1 MESLYWVLAWA
12 CHRRCR
18 HCYEDRFRPY
28 AHAAL
33 EAVVAEAEAN
43 YPLVIAHLP
52 ERLDRIVLSGGE
64 VLLDGLRERV
74 TYPAVAALRARYPT
88 TKVIVQ
94 TTGDLLTPDIVRD
107 LLARGAWMI
116 SVSGVDDFHVGQEGA
131 DRQAALRARLA
142 DMFDAAGMRRSGHA
156 APRRSWQQEEGP
168 VYGFFG
174 ATPDM
179 WIGKLWPR
187 GRAWSNGLSTATLAD
202 NFCAQWSGGAGFLND
217 GEGAEVS
224 VEPDGQVYPCCVKTG
239 AALGSLLD
247 ERLDDILASLRGH
260 PAFAA
265 INAGQPDRMGEAF
278 GWTPEQF
285 RERSRARTPQG
296 AEYANLCVGCD
307 RFHAEVLGPVL
318 SDLRARRLAARKVS
332 EPC

>member
-28 AHAAL
+28 APTAL

-43 YPLVIAHLP
+43 FPRIVPNLP
-52 ERLDRIVLSGGE
+52 RRLDRIVLSGGE
-64 VLLDGLRERV
+64 VLLDALRERV
-74 TYPAVAALRARYPT
+74 TYPAIAALRSRYPAA
-88 TKVIVQ
+88 KVIVQ
-94 TTGDLLTPDIVRD
+94 TTGDLLTSRIVGE
-107 LLARGAWMI
+107 LLEQGAWMI
-116 SVSGVDDFHVGQEGA
+116 SVSGVDDFHVGHEGPE
-131 DRQAALRARLA
+131 RQAALRERLSR
-142 DMFDAAGMRRSGHA
+142 MFDAAGMRRSGYA

-187 GRAWSNGLSTATLAD
+187 GRAWGNGLSTATIAD

-224 VEPDGQVYPCCVKTG
+224 VEPDGLVYPCCVKTG
-239 AALGSLLD
+239 AALGSLLE

-260 PAFAA
+260 PAFEA
-265 INAGQPDRMGEAF
+265 INAGAPDRMGETF
-278 GWTPEQF
+278 GWTSDEF
-285 RERSRARTPQG
+285 RARSTTRTPDG
-296 AEYANLCVGCD
+296 AAYANLCIGCD

-318 SDLRARRLAARKVS
+318 ADLRRRRLAAREFS
-332 EPC
+332 IPC